1 MEPSMHATDL
11 ALEFARNG
19 LPFREAYGKAAD
31 PAQWREKSALDSL
44 QARISE
50 GSGVNLG
57 LEKLKQRLAAL

>member
-1 MEPSMHATDL
+1 LD
-11 ALEFARNG
+11 FARNG

-31 PAQWREKSALDSL
+31 PAQWRGKSAQDSL